1 MGLFSKLFPK
11 ASVNEAT
18 GAYFETLNGYQPV
31 FRTFRGGIYEAE
43 LCRACVHA
51 FANHV
56 SKLKPVVTGP
66 RKDLGYSLETAP
78 NQWMDTTK
86 FLYKLATVLETET
99 TAFIV
104 PVYDKWYQKIVGY
117 YPVQPKSAVIVEKDG
132 ITYVAFTFANGKRTA
147 IEFSEVGIVNKFFYS
162 HDFFGEGN
170 AAMNDTLQLMKT
182 QQQGISEGI
191 KQSAV
196 IRFIGKLAGAS
207 KDKTIEEERA
217 RWRKYNLSAGNNG
230 GIALVDGKYDSI
242 QQIDSK
248 PYLVDADQIKAI
260 QENVFNYFGCSK
272 EILQNSFSP
281 QQWDAYYE
289 GKVEPFALQLSLVLT
304 NMTFTSEQRV
314 RGNRIQFTAN
324 RLQYAT
330 PEQKLNIVTQMTD
343 RGMMS
348 RNEGREIFNME
359 PIAGGDAYVIRGEYV
374 NAADKLEG
382 EGDENGA
389 E

>member
-11 ASVNEAT
+11 ASVNAVT
-18 GAYFETLNGYQPV
+18 GAYFETLSGYQPV

-51 FANHV
+51 FATHT

-78 NQWMDTTK
+78 NPWMDTTK

-104 PVYDKWYQKIVGY
+104 PIYDKWYEKIVGY
-117 YPVQPKSAVIVEKDG
+117 YPVQPRSAEIREYQGV
-132 ITYVAFTFANGKRTA
+132 TYIIFSFANGKRTA
-147 IEFSEVGIVNKFFYS
+147 VEFSEAGIINKFFYS

-170 AAMNDTLQLMKT
+170 GAMRDTLELMKT

-196 IRFIGKLAGAS
+196 IRFIGKLVGAS
-207 KDKTIEEERA
+207 KDKTIEEERQ
-217 RWRKYNLSAGNNG
+217 RWRKYNLAAENSG
-230 GIALVDGKYDSI
+230 GIALVDGKYESI

-248 PYLVDADQIKAI
+248 PYLIDAEQIKAI
-260 QENVFNYFGCSK
+260 QENVFSYFGCSK
-272 EILQNSFSP
+272 EILQNSFNP

-324 RLQYAT
+324 RLQYAST
-330 PEQKLNIVTQMTD
+330 EQKLKVVTGLMD

-348 RNEGREIFNME
+348 RNEGREVFNME
-359 PIAGGDAYVIRGEYV
+359 PVEGGDEYMIRGEYV
-374 NAADKLEG
+374 NAADKVEG
-382 EGDENGA
+382 GNDNE
-389 E
+389 

>member
-11 ASVNEAT
+11 TAVNEAT
-18 GAYFETLNGYQPV
+18 GAYFETLSGYQPV
-31 FRTFRGGIYEAE
+31 FRTFRGGVYEAE

-51 FANHV
+51 FATHA
-56 SKLKPVVTGP
+56 SKLKPVVTGA

-78 NQWMDTTK
+78 NPWMDTTK

-104 PVYDKWYQKIVGY
+104 PVYDKWYQKIIGY
-117 YPVQPKSAVIVEKDG
+117 YPVQPTAAEIREKNG
-132 ITYVAFTFANGKRTA
+132 VAYVVFTFANGNRTA
-147 IEFSEVGIVNKFFYS
+147 VEFDRVGIINKFFYKD
-162 HDFFGEGN
+162 DFFGESN
-170 AAMNDTLQLMKT
+170 IALMDTLELMKT

-191 KQSAV
+191 KQSAL
-196 IRFIGKLAGAS
+196 IRFLGKLVGSS
-207 KDKTIEEERA
+207 KDKTIEEERT
-217 RWRKYNLSAGNNG
+217 RWRKYNLSANNNG
-230 GIALVDGKYDSI
+230 GIALVDGKYESI
-242 QQIDSK
+242 QQIESK
-248 PYLVDADQIKAI
+248 PYLVDADQIKVI

-272 EILQNSFSP
+272 EILQNAFTSP
-281 QQWDAYYE
+281 QWDAYYE

-304 NMTFTSEQRV
+304 NMSFTAEQRV

-330 PEQKLNIVTQMTD
+330 PEQKLNIVTQLTD

-359 PIAGGDAYVIRGEYV
+359 PIDGGDEYVIRGEYV
-374 NAADKLEG
+374 NADEKVNG
-382 EGDENGA
+382 EENDG